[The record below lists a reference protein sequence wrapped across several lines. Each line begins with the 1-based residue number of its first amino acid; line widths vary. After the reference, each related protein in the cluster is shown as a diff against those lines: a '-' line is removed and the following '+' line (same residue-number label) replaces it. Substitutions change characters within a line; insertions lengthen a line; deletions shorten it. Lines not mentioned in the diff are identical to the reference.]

1 MICGNCGKQLPDNA
15 TLCTSCGWKTE
26 TWTQA
31 VKKTRNQSKST
42 VVGLSVIGVI
52 LVAVLL
58 IFCVLITQTI

>member
-1 MICGNCGKQLPDNA
+1 MNCGNCGKELPDNA

-26 TWTQA
+26 EWMQT

-42 VVGLSVIGVI
+42 VVGLSVISVI

-58 IFCVLITQTI
+58 VFCVLIAQTI